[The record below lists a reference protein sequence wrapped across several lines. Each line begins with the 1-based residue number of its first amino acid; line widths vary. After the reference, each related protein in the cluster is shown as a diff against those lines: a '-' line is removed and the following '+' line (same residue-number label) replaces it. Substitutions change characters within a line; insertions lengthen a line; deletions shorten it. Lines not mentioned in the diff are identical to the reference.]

1 MQYWSLATEV
11 SRTVTETLGTPALFI
26 GSNVV
31 AATLVT
37 SHMTALV
44 QWDADLDK
52 KRK

>member
-11 SRTVTETLGTPALFI
+11 SRTVTETLGTPAQI
-26 GSNVV
+26 VGSNVV

-37 SHMTALV
+37 SHMTAEV
-44 QWDADLDK
+44 HWDAHLGK